1 MKLYDLLDKCKTL
14 ELKMSEVYLWCS
26 INSPDLDL
34 RQFFADMSDQ
44 ELGHARKLDEISKI
58 VAAKSMEMDIARS
71 VIDKEEKSMEEAIS
85 FVKNNPA
92 LDDLF
97 MRIAKM
103 ESQELN
109 LIFESI
115 CQPKIIGEKLSAT
128 SEVNTKI
135 HINMLKKAIEKLPLR
150 EETQRAINDIQVK
163 DKDYYKLFTS

>member
-1 MKLYDLLDKCKTL
+1 
-14 ELKMSEVYLWCS
+14 MSEVYLWCS

-44 ELGHARKLDEISKI
+44 ELSHARKLDEISNSSDADK
-58 VAAKSMEMDIARS
+58 VEMNIDISA
-71 VIDKEEKSMEEAIS
+71 IQKEERLLDETIA
-85 FVKNNPA
+85 FVKKNPA

-97 MRIAKM
+97 MRIAVM